1 MEEFGGESDKDPEVK
16 EENFGLPRE
25 GLRGREQNVSKGV
38 DGKGHSD
45 EVSDRNERCAIRLWK
60 KGNFLSYS
68 GRELG

>member
-1 MEEFGGESDKDPEVK
+1 MLADMDI
-16 EENFGLPRE
+16 
-25 GLRGREQNVSKGV
+25 KG
-38 DGKGHSD
+38 DCG